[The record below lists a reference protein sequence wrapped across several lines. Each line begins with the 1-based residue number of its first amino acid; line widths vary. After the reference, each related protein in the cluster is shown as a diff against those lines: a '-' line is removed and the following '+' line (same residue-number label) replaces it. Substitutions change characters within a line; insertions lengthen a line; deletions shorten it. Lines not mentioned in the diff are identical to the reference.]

1 MDEHVRTRQVITGTE
16 EVVNPETGELTSV
29 PIAQTVT
36 FMAGTKD
43 EFYLV
48 YSKLISLIIEGNL
61 SGPEIKVYAY
71 LLKTYGVGVP
81 ITLGKGIKQIM
92 ADLMGIKIGTIDNA
106 ISALSS
112 RVSPLLFRKEKSVY
126 YLNPRFALKGSS
138 SERDSQMRIL
148 FELGCKNC

>member
-1 MDEHVRTRQVITGTE
+1 MDEHIRTRQVITGTE
-16 EVVNPETGELTSV
+16 EVVDTETGELTSV
-29 PIAQTVT
+29 PIAQTISFV
-36 FMAGTKD
+36 AGTKD

-48 YSKLISLIIEGNL
+48 YSKLISLIIEGQL
-61 SGPEIKVYAY
+61 SGPEIKVYSY

-92 ADLMGIKIGTIDNA
+92 ADLMGIKTGTIDNA

-112 RVSPLLFRKEKSVY
+112 RPVPLLFRKEKSVY